1 MCRITGIISKQL
13 PFNKIVET
21 VGLMSE
27 VLKHGGPDDQGIY
40 SNEEI
45 GLVFGH
51 RRLSL
56 IDTSSNGH
64 QPMADSTQKI
74 WITFNGEIYNFLDL
88 KKQLVEKGVSFK
100 TKSDTEVIIE
110 AYKTWGPESF
120 SKLRGMF
127 AFGLYDSTKGLS
139 YLVRDSSGIKP
150 LYYSLND
157 HGLVFASEVR
167 AFKVDGLK
175 FDTDQSWQVRFLAY
189 GYIPE
194 PYTNL
199 KNVYSLPKGHFLK
212 FEHQSGNNFI
222 KSFEV
227 IHKPST
233 YITDINEAK
242 NLVHNYLQNSVRKQL
257 IADAPI
263 GVFLSGGID
272 SSLVTLLAAQQ
283 KESDLNTVSIYF
295 NEQAYNERKFQQVVS
310 SKIEGQKFEHLVKQE
325 DFEKHLPTILQ
336 NMDLPTTDGI
346 NTWFICKYSHEVG
359 LKAVLSGL
367 GADELFGGYP
377 SFNRIKY
384 LNYLRNLPSGIFKT
398 IKQFTPDKFKK
409 IAFLSN
415 NHPVADYLFLRGF
428 FIPDDISSILDVSLS
443 EINDILFNTVP
454 LDPVKKYDEEQAA
467 WFETNLYMQ
476 NQLLRDTDVMSMCH
490 ALEVRVPFLD
500 EDFQALAAS
509 IHPSIRFDK
518 NQPKKLLIDSFD
530 NMLPTE
536 VWKRKKMGFSFPL
549 QDWMR
554 NNKELSNVNNFKGK
568 PAQNYVKA
576 FNEGNL
582 HWSKI
587 FALHQIQARG

>member
-1 MCRITGIISKQL
+1 MCRISGIISKNL
-13 PFNKIVET
+13 PFNQIVQT
-21 VGLMSE
+21 VGLMSDI
-27 VLKHGGPDDQGIY
+27 LKHGGPDDQGIY
-40 SNEEI
+40 THEED

-64 QPMADSTQKI
+64 QPMADTAQKI
-74 WITFNGEIYNFLDL
+74 WITFNGEIYNFLEL
-88 KKQLVEKGVSFK
+88 KKQLLDKGVIFR

-110 AYKTWGPESF
+110 AYNIWGPEAF
-120 SKLRGMF
+120 VKLKGMF
-127 AFGLYDSTKGLS
+127 AFGLYDSTQKTT

-150 LYYSLND
+150 LYYQHKENTLI
-157 HGLVFASEVR
+157 FASEVR
-167 AFKVDGLK
+167 AFKVEGLTYE
-175 FDTDQSWQVRFLAY
+175 TDEDWRVRFLAF

-194 PYTNL
+194 PFTNVKSVL
-199 KNVYSLPKGHFLK
+199 SLPKGHFLK
-212 FEHQSGNNFI
+212 FDNNTGKYSI
-222 KSFEV
+222 HPFEV
-227 IHKPST
+227 KSKSIE

-242 NLVHNYLQNSVRKQL
+242 KLVFESLQSSVRKQL
-257 IADAPI
+257 ISDAPI

-283 KESDLNTVSIYF
+283 KESDLKTVSIYF
-295 NEQAYNERKFQQVVS
+295 NEQSYNERKYQQVVS
-310 SKIEGQKFEHLVKQE
+310 SKIDGQKFEHLVRQE

-367 GADELFGGYP
+367 GADELYGGYP

-384 LNYLRNLPSGIFKT
+384 LKALRKLPSELFKGINN
-398 IKQFTPDKFKK
+398 FTPDKFKK
-409 IAFLSN
+409 IAFLAN
-415 NHPVADYLFLRGF
+415 NHPIADYLFLRGF
-428 FIPDDISSILDVSLS
+428 FIPDDISKILDISIS
-443 EINDILFNTVP
+443 EINEILFNKIP
-454 LDPVKKYDEEQAA
+454 FEPIKKYDEEQAA

-500 EDFQALAAS
+500 EDFQDLAS
-509 IHPSIRFDK
+509 RIHPTIRFNK
-518 NQPKKLLIDSFD
+518 NQPKKMLIDSFEGL
-530 NMLPTE
+530 LPTE

-554 NNKELSNVNNFKGK
+554 NNKELSAVSNYKGK
-568 PAQNYVKA
+568 HTQNYVKN
-576 FNEGNL
+576 FNEGKL

-587 FALHQIQARG
+587 FALHQIQSRG